1 MRNQTQFKK
10 ISVTKEVYDRIIEDK
25 HHFESVIGGGAWS
38 MSDTITEYFKILN
51 SYTQDNH
58 KKIICKCGKTF
69 LTNFDGYEKTI
80 DLIQHLK
87 VCDKGGIKNGTI

>member
-51 SYTQDNH
+51 AYKSDTNERFY
-58 KKIICKCGKTF
+58 CKCGLVFSSNKPFQKHITKCD
-69 LTNFDGYEKTI
+69 NVIKEK
-80 DLIQHLK
+80 
-87 VCDKGGIKNGTI
+87 